1 MKKKYISPA
10 ILVMKIEAET
20 IMAASDGLNTI
31 DVAFDNSGNT
41 FNGSFRAKGHSSVW
55 DFDDEEED

>member
-1 MKKKYISPA
+1 MT
-10 ILVMKIEAET
+10 VEAET
-20 IMAASDGLNTI
+20 IMAASDGQNTI

>member
-10 ILVMKIEAET
+10 IVVMKIETET